1 MSATEHAIYP
11 SLAGKR
17 VLITGGGSGIGA
29 GLVQAFA
36 RQKAKVAFIDIAE
49 AESRVLVGKIS
60 SEGHPAPYFHVADLR
75 DPAAL
80 AATLARIEEQ
90 LGGFDVLVNNAA
102 NDDRHEM
109 TTVTPEYWDE
119 RIAVNLRHLFFAAQA
134 AAVSMKRIGGG
145 VILNLG
151 SISWHL
157 GLKDLVVYQTAS
169 HVAVAEHRVGR
180 APLVPQTDDV
190 LDGPAPPTFPRAA
203 ERHPLVHERG
213 DGHAPAA
220 PTHRAR
226 SASGMRASV
235 KYTSLNSASPVIWYS
250 GGPRRRVPSCP
261 PRSRTGPCAWVA
273 PDRCGDTSIPHRRD
287 VGQSGPHL
295 LPVHDPLV
303 PVAHGPGS
311 ERATSDPAPGSEN
324 IWHQISSPVKHGRR
338 KRCACPRCPR

>member
-80 AATLARIEEQ
+80 AATLARIEEL

-102 NDDRHEM
+102 SDDRHEM

-157 GLKDLVVYQTAS
+157 GLKDLVVYQTAKAGIEGMTRAMARELGGDNIRVNAIIPGNVQTPRQMKWYNPAEEAQI
-169 HVAVAEHRVGR
+169 VASQCLSGRLQPEDVA
-180 APLVPQTDDV
+180 AMALFLASDDARMCTAHSYWV
-190 LDGPAPPTFPRAA
+190 DGGWR
-203 ERHPLVHERG
+203 
-213 DGHAPAA
+213 
-220 PTHRAR
+220 
-226 SASGMRASV
+226 
-235 KYTSLNSASPVIWYS
+235 
-250 GGPRRRVPSCP
+250 
-261 PRSRTGPCAWVA
+261 
-273 PDRCGDTSIPHRRD
+273 
-287 VGQSGPHL
+287 
-295 LPVHDPLV
+295 
-303 PVAHGPGS
+303 
-311 ERATSDPAPGSEN
+311 
-324 IWHQISSPVKHGRR
+324 
-338 KRCACPRCPR
+338 